1 MDADMG
7 NEFPNGNF
15 VPNVL
20 LLWSFCKAD
29 FPAAFSTE
37 EKQ

>member
-1 MDADMG
+1 MGADMG
-7 NEFPNGNF
+7 NELPNGNF

-20 LLWSFCKAD
+20 LWTICKTD

>member
-1 MDADMG
+1 MGADMG
-7 NEFPNGNF
+7 NEFPNGDF
-15 VPNVL
+15 VPNV